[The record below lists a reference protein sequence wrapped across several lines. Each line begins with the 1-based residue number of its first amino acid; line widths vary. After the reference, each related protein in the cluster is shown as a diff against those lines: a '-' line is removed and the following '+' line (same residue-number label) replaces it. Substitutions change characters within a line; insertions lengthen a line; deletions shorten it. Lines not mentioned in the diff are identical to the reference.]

1 LAPKLLDAKEIKK
14 RTFNAHKIRE
24 ITTKIQKLPI
34 EERTLL
40 VNQIKPKPK
49 PKFSAE
55 QIKAALPEIIRT
67 YMDEQKLK
75 MLHQTLPEKDL
86 GTDKHMALIKAMKIQ
101 GTMFGQYISLKN
113 YVTVQFPLLHY
124 RGQSKESALLDSGAT
139 ENFVDSETVKRL
151 RLGTKKLEFQ
161 RPVYNID
168 GTENKHGTIMHACD
182 LLVKQGN
189 KKEQMRFYV
198 SNLGRD
204 RFILGY
210 PWFRKF
216 NPDVDWVKA
225 KLRGPQVKIETIWHD
240 MRLCAEAWL
249 KSKKEEEN
257 DNDAVINLNASII
270 EDASWTG
277 EHCLS
282 QEIRPG
288 EAEDIPDVSW
298 KEIMQIKATTAIEMA
313 HKYATEHAKA
323 EVILPD
329 KFKRHAAL
337 FLDEEAKKFP
347 PSRGEG
353 DYKIELTAEAPEKS
367 NCKLYPMSLKD
378 QAVEDK
384 FIDENLEKGYIVP
397 SSSPYGFS
405 TFMVAKKDSD
415 EKRYIINY

>member
-1 LAPKLLDAKEIKK
+1 
-14 RTFNAHKIRE
+14 
-24 ITTKIQKLPI
+24 
-34 EERTLL
+34 
-40 VNQIKPKPK
+40 
-49 PKFSAE
+49 
-55 QIKAALPEIIRT
+55 
-67 YMDEQKLK
+67 

-101 GTMFGQYISLKN
+101 GTMFGQYMSLKN
-113 YVTVQFPLLHY
+113 YVRVQFPLLHY
-124 RGQSKESALLDSGAT
+124 RGQSEESALLDSGAT
-139 ENFVDSETVKRL
+139 ESFINSETVKRL

-161 RPVYNID
+161 RPVYNVD
-168 GTENKHGTIMHACD
+168 GTENKHGTITHACD

-198 SNLGRD
+198 SNLGKD

-216 NPDVDWVKA
+216 NPDVDWENA
-225 KLRGPQVKIETIWHD
+225 KLRGPQVKVETIWHD
-240 MRLCAEAWL
+240 TKLHAKAWL
-249 KSKKEEEN
+249 KSKKEKEN
-257 DNDAVINLNASII
+257 NNDTVMNLNASIT

-288 EAEDIPDVSW
+288 EAEDTEIPDVSW
-298 KEIMQIKATTAIEMA
+298 KEIMQIKATTTIEMV

-323 EVILPD
+323 EVTLPD
-329 KFKRHAAL
+329 KFKRHATL
-337 FLDEEAKKFP
+337 FSDEEAKKFP
-347 PSRGEG
+347 LSRREG
-353 DYKIELTAEAPEKS
+353 DHKIKLTAEAPEKF

-405 TFMVAKKDSD
+405 TFLVAKKDSD
-415 EKRYIINY
+415 KKHYIIDYQPLNAVTRKDVTPLPNLAQCIEDLQGMEIFSKFDI